1 MLALEKSG
9 AAPCLLIGE
18 ELGTITS
25 GHLVAYGIKRYVT
38 DTAMDADEEGFIRRV
53 GEAGGFGFI
62 AHPRQR
68 ESSVTFW
75 HWPSFEQYISG
86 ITPDSTLRGFE
97 VLSGVHVH
105 PEQTGL
111 LEAWDRALAGGAPVL
126 VTGVSDAH
134 TPQEVGRMARTYV
147 FVDKQGAPLDSGD
160 HAAVLEA
167 LRKGHSV
174 ATNGPLAVCYAV
186 NQRTG
191 RGAGPGES
199 LEVRPGDEITVHTAC
214 GSGDA
219 ACTGL
224 KVVTDLPGADL
235 IKDPG
240 ATFNLTVPERTG
252 QDGHYLRLEGYGPGG
267 ACYANPVFLVY

>member
-1 MLALEKSG
+1 MHE
-9 AAPCLLIGE
+9 
-18 ELGTITS
+18 
-25 GHLVAYGIKRYVT
+25 
-38 DTAMDADEEGFIRRV
+38 
-53 GEAGGFGFI
+53 
-62 AHPRQR
+62 
-68 ESSVTFW
+68 
-75 HWPSFEQYISG
+75 
-86 ITPDSTLRGFE
+86 
-97 VLSGVHVH
+97 H

-167 LRKGHSV
+167 LRQGHSV
-174 ATNGPLAVCYAV
+174 ATNGPLAVCIAV

-191 RGAGPGES
+191 GGAGPGES
-199 LEVRPGDEITVHTAC
+199 LEVRPGDEITVHTAWG

-252 QDGHYLRLEGYGPGG
+252 QVGTTSAWKGTATAAPATPTR
-267 ACYANPVFLVY
+267 CS